1 MQQYKTPALTVFI
14 CFSTGIILGLFK
26 SPVFAVLSFIA
37 VSFLLIYLRI
47 FPYIILIILGF
58 TYVKI
63 DLKELR
69 NSAKLVPYAQKVRV
83 SGQIESE
90 KFIRVNEIETIHDV
104 RKIKTKFFIRNVP
117 DIECGKVAISGVIR
131 RPKGNFRT
139 YLLSN
144 KAIGVLKLLYFKR
157 TPTRKCTPRDYIR
170 KVLKRNSWDS
180 TNFSIMRA
188 LVLGERI
195 GLSKGTLELFKKTGT
210 MHILAL
216 SGLHVGIITLI
227 IFALFSLFRIE
238 KRIALIAT
246 GVTLT
251 LYLFLIGFKSSLLRA
266 YLFFLAIIIAKLSE
280 RKVRY
285 LNIWGFA
292 GFLSLVYNPLWILN
306 VGFQFSY
313 VTTLGIILSMIPK
326 VKGIKGYIITSF
338 LTSLAA
344 TLFVSPLQ
352 IYYFK
357 LFTPVSVLSNLVA
370 IPLVFVILS
379 EVLIGILL
387 SFLHAGVIAQ
397 LFFEVANL
405 AIKILLGFL
414 KIILHLG
421 LSYRFEESPINTYQ
435 VMVSIAFLVVFTV
448 GIRRVIAEIKK
459 PDEG

>member
-1 MQQYKTPALTVFI
+1 MQQYKTPALVVFI
-14 CFSTGIILGLFK
+14 CFSTGIILGILK
-26 SPVFAVLSFIA
+26 SPVLAIFSFIA
-37 VSFLLIYLRI
+37 ISLLLVYLRI
-47 FPYIILIILGF
+47 FPYIILVILGF

-63 DLKELR
+63 DLKGLR
-69 NSAKLVPYAQKVRV
+69 NSAELVPFAQKVRV
-83 SGQIESE
+83 SGYIENE
-90 KFIRVNEIETIHDV
+90 KFIRVDEIETIHDV
-104 RKIKTKFFIRNVP
+104 RRIKTKFFIRNAP
-117 DIECGKVAISGVIR
+117 DIECGKVTISGVIR
-131 RPKGNFRT
+131 RPKGSFRI

-144 KAIGVLKLLYFKR
+144 KANGVLKLLYLKR
-157 TPTRKCTPRDYIR
+157 IPTRKCAPRDYIR
-170 KVLKRNSWDS
+170 KVLKRNSWDIE
-180 TNFSIMRA
+180 NFSIMRA

-195 GLSKGTLELFKKTGT
+195 GLSKGTLELFKRTGT

-246 GVTLT
+246 GITLT
-251 LYLFLIGFKSSLLRA
+251 LYLSLIGFKSSLLRA

-292 GFLSLVYNPLWILN
+292 GFLSLIYNPLWILN

-313 VTTLGIILSMIPK
+313 TTTLGIILTIIPRL
-326 VKGIKGYIITSF
+326 KGIKGYIITSL

-379 EVLIGILL
+379 EVLVGVLL

-414 KIILHLG
+414 KVILHLG
-421 LSYRFEESPINTYQ
+421 LSYRFEESPINAYQ
-435 VMVSIAFLVVFTV
+435 ALVLIAFLIVFTV
-448 GIRRVIAEIKK
+448 GVRRVVTEIKK